1 MALAPNDMGGT
12 ERGNSIRLVTAHRS
26 GDAAAFSEIVRTHY
40 ATLLGCARR
49 RLSNPQDAEDAV
61 QEAFLRAYRRLETFG
76 TEGDWRLGAWLNTI
90 LSNVCTDML
99 IRRRPT
105 APFDEWADGRADDH
119 PDPVDLVSD
128 TVVHDAIARAIATL
142 PQSQRSA
149 FLMRMVDDR
158 PYEEV
163 AATLGITEDNA
174 RARVARARSALQR
187 TLSRSEAL
195 TGMLGAAPLLLAG
208 SVRSALRRL
217 FSSNASDSAHATTAA
232 TLAGNASTAAAEAA
246 AASGAPVTSGMQFLG
261 QLAASPVAQ
270 VALVASTSTG
280 GRGSVV
286 LGVVASLAAAGGL
299 SVPAVAAAGSSQP
312 SAAVQSAPHL
322 TSATTPIAPG
332 AGAGTSGSSAAAPSS
347 TAATSTSSQPPSAPS
362 EPSWVTLAASAAVNN
377 RAVVSSGGSSASS
390 PAPSTAGG
398 GGSGSA
404 PSPTSTGGGGALAVG
419 TCSSVS
425 GFPGVTA
432 PTTIPA
438 IGSSALVAMMT
449 AGAPS
454 VTATPEGPA
463 FQASGTMSDMGTS
476 PVPVSV
482 TAGTCLAEGG
492 SILAVDLTGSTGA
505 EVQLVGSLVSS
516 PVATG
521 SSTAGSVSYLF
532 RGLAT
537 QVAGAALP
545 GGRLPWNA
553 SSSFVAEL
561 QVQAAG
567 TATLDVVFVETRSP
581 TATVT
586 TPASTSPTSPV
597 STGTSPTPPGRSGT
611 GSTTGTTSTTLASTE
626 PGTPSSSDSATPRTS
641 RSESTP
647 SGTQAGNSPATPSS
661 TAGS

>member
-105 APFDEWADGRADDH
+105 APFDEWADGRADDR

-128 TVVHDAIARAIATL
+128 SVVHDAIARAIATL

-217 FSSNASDSAHATTAA
+217 FSSNASDTAHATAAA

-246 AASGAPVTSGMQFLG
+246 ASGAPVTSGMQLLG
-261 QLAASPVAQ
+261 QLAASPAAQ

-332 AGAGTSGSSAAAPSS
+332 AGAGTSAGPAAAPSS
-347 TAATSTSSQPPSAPS
+347 TSATSTSSQRASAPS
-362 EPSWVTLAASAAVNN
+362 EPSWVTLAASAAVN

-398 GGSGSA
+398 SGSGPAS
-404 PSPTSTGGGGALAVG
+404 SPTSTGGGGALAAG

-438 IGSSALVAMMT
+438 LGTSALLAMMT
-449 AGAPS
+449 TGAHS
-454 VTATPEGPA
+454 VTSTPEGPA
-463 FQASGTMSDMGTS
+463 FQANGTMSDMGTS
-476 PVPVSV
+476 PMPVSV

-492 SILAVDLTGSTGA
+492 SILAVDLTGTTGA

-521 SSTAGSVSYLF
+521 SGSTGSVNYLF

-537 QVAGAALP
+537 QIAGAALP
-545 GGRLPWNA
+545 GGRMPWNV

-567 TATLDVVFVETRSP
+567 TASLDVVFVATRSP
-581 TATVT
+581 AATVT
-586 TPASTSPTSPV
+586 APVSTSPASPA
-597 STGTSPTPPGRSGT
+597 STGTSPTTPGRSGT
-611 GSTTGTTSTTLASTE
+611 GSTSGTTSTTLASTE
-626 PGTPSSSDSATPRTS
+626 PGTPSSSDSTTPRTS
-641 RSESTP
+641 RSESAP

-661 TAGS
+661 TAAS